1 MTKSTKSQIFDDL
14 LYRTLYSDQKFH
26 QFITKHRDK
35 IIPKFDNRNMPTSIN
50 DGINNKQ
57 LKTFI
62 SKYVKENIVLK
73 SRMDKEKIKINM
85 KNYKMIVDHVLNGEK
100 HENESINEW
109 IINNSNTILKK
120 FNDGNCNK
128 IN

>member
-1 MTKSTKSQIFDDL
+1 
-14 LYRTLYSDQKFH
+14 
-26 QFITKHRDK
+26 
-35 IIPKFDNRNMPTSIN
+35 
-50 DGINNKQ
+50 
-57 LKTFI
+57 
-62 SKYVKENIVLK
+62 
-73 SRMDKEKIKINM
+73 MDKEKIKIDM